1 METTPAED
9 TDTLMRMAA
18 FEHVRTLGE
27 VHDHLTASELK
38 PGFVFRG
45 ERIPLIN
52 PQRGIFKP
60 QQMRFLLSIKT
71 VFPKRGAKV
80 WYDDQR
86 EVHRQIFEGDE
97 TIDYAFMGRDP
108 EAADNRWLREA
119 SENRIPIIYFLGIAP
134 GRYQAMLPAFILG
147 WDAATLKARVAFGLS
162 DREVLAPP
170 ENALERRYALRT
182 VKQRLH
188 QASFREA
195 VILAYSGRCA
205 LSGMPEPL
213 LLDAAHIVADKDERF
228 GQPVV
233 PNGIPLSK
241 IHHAAFDAHLIG
253 IDSDYRL
260 HVSKRLLKQNDGP
273 MLEALKRLN
282 GGTIHLPSRSKDRPD
297 RDRLALRFEHFKSA
311 A

>member
-1 METTPAED
+1 MTDNDRD
-9 TDTLMRMAA
+9 TQMRMAA
-18 FEHVRTLGE
+18 FEHVRELHE
-27 VHDHLTASELK
+27 VHGQLTANELK
-38 PGFVFRG
+38 PGFVFDG

-71 VFPKRGAKV
+71 VFPRPGSKI

-97 TIDYAFMGRDP
+97 TVDYAFMGRNP
-108 EAADNRWLREA
+108 EAADNRWLRQA
-119 SENRIPIIYFLGIAP
+119 FENQIPVIYFLGIAP
-134 GRYQAMLPAFILG
+134 GRYQAMLPAFVAG
-147 WDAATLKARVAFGLS
+147 WDAEALKARVAFGVLGQ
-162 DREVLAPP
+162 EALAPP
-170 ENALERRYALRT
+170 KNVLERRYALRS

-195 VILAYSGRCA
+195 IISAYDGRCA
-205 LSGMPEPL
+205 LSRIPEPL
-213 LLDAAHIVADKDERF
+213 LLDAAHIVADKDERL
-228 GQPVV
+228 GQPVI

-253 IDSDYRL
+253 IDPDYRL
-260 HVSKRLLKQNDGP
+260 HVSDRLLGQSDGP

-282 GGTIHLPSRSKDRPD
+282 GGTIHLPSRVKDRPD
-297 RDRLALRFEHFKSA
+297 RDRLALRFDRFKA
-311 A
+311 VA

>member
-1 METTPAED
+1 VTQMNDHAQD
-9 TDTLMRMAA
+9 AVIRLVA
-18 FEHVRTLGE
+18 FAHVRMLGE

-38 PGFVFRG
+38 PGFVFQG

-71 VFPKRGAKV
+71 VFPKPGRRV

-97 TIDYAFMGRDP
+97 TVDYAFMGTNPD
-108 EAADNRWLREA
+108 AADNRWLREA
-119 SENRIPIIYFLGIAP
+119 YENRIPIIYFLGIAP
-134 GRYQAMLPAFILG
+134 GRYHAMLPTFISG
-147 WDAATLKARVAFGLS
+147 WDAKALKARLVFGAPDQEALT
-162 DREVLAPP
+162 PP
-170 ENALERRYALRT
+170 ENALERRYALRA
-182 VKQRLH
+182 VKQGLH

-195 VILAYSGRCA
+195 VISAYDGRCA
-205 LSGMPEPL
+205 LSGLPESL
-213 LLDAAHIVADKDERF
+213 LLDAAHIISDKDEKF

-253 IDSDYRL
+253 IDPDYRL
-260 HVSKRLLKQNDGP
+260 HVSDRLLVQKDGP
-273 MLEALKRLN
+273 MLDALKRLN
-282 GGTIHLPSRSKDRPD
+282 GGMIHLPGRIKDRPD
-297 RDRLALRFEHFKSA
+297 RDRLAQRYERFKA